1 MSLAGKI
8 ASRLL
13 TPNCR
18 SVRDAYN
25 VLDIIQ
31 SKVIRLCWVWGQL
44 KLGFEFTAIITAD
57 AHVCTSQRPC

>member
-31 SKVIRLCWVWGQL
+31 SKVIRLGGFGANL
-44 KLGFEFTAIITAD
+44 NLGSS
-57 AHVCTSQRPC
+57 SQRL